1 MPGVIISSRDR
12 LPPDREFRAALAFPA
27 PGPPSLLCC
36 IAMFQE
42 QVAGPMSPFIAPG
55 QVAPSTGSLVVA
67 PARPRWGRF

>member
-12 LPPDREFRAALAFPA
+12 LPPDREFKAALAFPA
-27 PGPPSLLCC
+27 PGPLSLLCC
-36 IAMFQE
+36 IAVAQE
-42 QVAGPMSPFIAPG
+42 QVAGTMSPFIAPG